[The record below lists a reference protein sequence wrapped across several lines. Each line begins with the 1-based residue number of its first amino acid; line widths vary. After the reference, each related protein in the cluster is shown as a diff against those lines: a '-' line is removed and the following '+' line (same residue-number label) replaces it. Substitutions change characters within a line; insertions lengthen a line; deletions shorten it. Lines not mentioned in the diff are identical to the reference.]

1 VFQESDLRQQKVMFN
16 MVLIDLV
23 NPSPQHDKDV
33 KKDSLERSSIKK
45 LLRRSP
51 LRNEIVGDRFIIPFY

>member
-1 VFQESDLRQQKVMFN
+1 MFN
-16 MVLIDLV
+16 MVIIDLV
-23 NPSPQHDKDV
+23 NPSPQHDKDA
-33 KKDSLERSSIKK
+33 KKDSLERNSIKK